1 MTELTIS
8 LPPVLKQWIDE
19 RVAQGLYA
27 DATDYV
33 RDLLR
38 RDQAAGG
45 DAWLQAEIDEGLKS
59 GRLNENPKD
68 VLRQIVTQYPADRG

>member
-38 RDQAAGG
+38 RDQAAE
-45 DAWLQAEIDEGLKS
+45 DDSWLQAMIDDGLASKA
-59 GRLNENPKD
+59 LDAEPED
-68 VLRQIVTQYPADRG
+68 VLDAIIAEDPDLA

>member
-38 RDQAAGG
+38 RDQAAE
-45 DAWLQAEIDEGLKS
+45 DDSWLQAMIDEGLASKA
-59 GRLNENPKD
+59 LDAEPED
-68 VLRQIVTQYPADRG
+68 VLDAIIAEDPDLA

>member
-1 MTELTIS
+1 MTELIIS

-38 RDQAAGG
+38 RDQAAE
-45 DAWLQAEIDEGLKS
+45 DDSWLQVMIDDGLASKVLAAEPE
-59 GRLNENPKD
+59 D
-68 VLRQIVTQYPADRG
+68 VLDGIIAEDPDLA